1 MRLCFQC
8 LPPQARLWQPMPLE
22 FVRRHVAQGFHSM
35 GERDVVA
42 FMWKAPATLVPHA
55 WWQAHKLRG
64 STPVAVAA
72 RHTIVSI
79 LRAYEELL
87 VAFQRAYGVKG
98 AGLGSAGPGG
108 ADGAVAGQKRTGD
121 SSYISLVT
129 EAAPAWPQAAG
140 SDASTAQ
147 SQPLLDADARHR
159 LVVGAP
165 VFVDASDG
173 DLDQAT
179 TTGKAPKWRGI
190 PGPLEGVQ
198 QIRVNAT
205 ASAAEPASAIRF
217 VPLQAIRVLVAL
229 LSTADVPPWVEEQC
243 VRMMEMRVRHPAPVR
258 PRGDTHVLM

>member
-1 MRLCFQC
+1 
-8 LPPQARLWQPMPLE
+8 
-22 FVRRHVAQGFHSM
+22 M

-42 FMWKAPATLVPHA
+42 FMWKAPATLVPQA

-108 ADGAVAGQKRTGD
+108 ADGAVGAGTGGGAGQKRTGD
-121 SSYISLVT
+121 SNYISLVT
-129 EAAPAWPQAAG
+129 EAAPAWPQATG
-140 SDASTAQ
+140 SDASAAQ

-165 VFVDASDG
+165 VFVNALALDG

-179 TTGKAPKWRGI
+179 TTGKVPKWRGI

-198 QIRVNAT
+198 HIRVNAT

-217 VPLQAIRVLVAL
+217 VPVQAIRVLVAL
-229 LSTADVPPWVEEQC
+229 VSTADVPPWVDEQC
-243 VRMMEMRVRHPAPVR
+243 VRMMEMRVRSPPPQTREA
-258 PRGDTHVLM
+258 TLMF